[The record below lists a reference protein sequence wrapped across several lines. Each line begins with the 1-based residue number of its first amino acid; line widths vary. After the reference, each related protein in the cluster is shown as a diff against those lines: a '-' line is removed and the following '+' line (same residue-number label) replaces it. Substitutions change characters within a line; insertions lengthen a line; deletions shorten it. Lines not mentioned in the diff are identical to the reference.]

1 VIAWRGVGLGGCEMR
16 LGEQRKRGRLKIK
29 NAKGDEPKG
38 ESILAWPSLEMT
50 RQVEAGGTG
59 GNSVVGFSQ
68 PLRWFNWLK
77 EDKLWG
83 SNRDQETYLWSVVAS
98 GGLSSKLRARGP

>member
-1 VIAWRGVGLGGCEMR
+1 MWTIIQSGQVMHKMYNRCGGLGNGGCAGVFFFCRRLVIAWHGAGLGGCEMR

-29 NAKGDEPKG
+29 NAKGNEPKG

-50 RQVEAGGTG
+50 RQVEASGSS

-68 PLRWFNWLK
+68 PL
-77 EDKLWG
+77 
-83 SNRDQETYLWSVVAS
+83 
-98 GGLSSKLRARGP
+98 

>member
-1 VIAWRGVGLGGCEMR
+1 MR

-29 NAKGDEPKG
+29 NAKGKEPKG

-50 RQVEAGGTG
+50 RQVEASGTS

-68 PLRWFNWLK
+68 PSWRYNWLGQGR
-77 EDKLWG
+77 LRG
-83 SNRDQETYLWSVVAS
+83 QCRDQETYLSSMVAS
-98 GGLSSKLRARGP
+98 GGLSSRLRARER